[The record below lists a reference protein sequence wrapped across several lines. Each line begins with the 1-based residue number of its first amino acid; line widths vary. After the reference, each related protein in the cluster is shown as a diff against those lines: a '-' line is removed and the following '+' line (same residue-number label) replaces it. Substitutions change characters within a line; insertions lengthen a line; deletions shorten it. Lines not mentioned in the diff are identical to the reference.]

1 MTIHEHD
8 YDHDLA
14 GRTHTRTFHQEMA
27 LAFSAL
33 DCALNGRRGVYAS
46 TELTTGQRA
55 YALMRSHRAAS
66 LAELRRSLGDG
77 PFGEAV
83 LDRNVEA
90 GSEFARRLH
99 ERLGGTEVVVTPGPF
114 AAPGWTQREYLHFW
128 ETLIRTRVH
137 AVYFNDGWEYSNGCT
152 FEYAIAAEA
161 GLPTFDSAC
170 RPLPVERAVTL
181 VSGAARELER
191 DGIDVTRLY
200 MHLERIGG
208 RALAPR

>member
-1 MTIHEHD
+1 MITDPE
-8 YDHDLA
+8 YDCELD
-14 GRTHTRTFHQEMA
+14 GRTHTRTFAEEVA

-33 DCALNGRRGVYAS
+33 DCALNGRKGVYAS

-55 YALMRSHRAAS
+55 YTLMRSHRAGS
-66 LAELRRSLGDG
+66 LAELRRSLGDE
-77 PFGEAV
+77 PFDEAV

-99 ERLGGTEVVVTPGPF
+99 ERLGGREVVVTPGPF

-152 FEYAIAAEA
+152 FEYAIALEA

-170 RPLPVERAVTL
+170 APLPT
-181 VSGAARELER
+181 
-191 DGIDVTRLY
+191 D
-200 MHLERIGG
+200 
-208 RALAPR
+208 RALALVTNAARDLESRGIDTTRLHLHLARLGARR